1 MGAQIGINL
10 LRRIAKQMRA
20 GKNQT
25 INCQTSKMSREKDKR
40 HGLFKTTKKK
50 H

>member
-1 MGAQIGINL
+1 MGAQKGINL

-25 INCQTSKMSREKDKR
+25 INYQTSKMSREKRQKKWT
-40 HGLFKTTKKK
+40 FQNYKKK